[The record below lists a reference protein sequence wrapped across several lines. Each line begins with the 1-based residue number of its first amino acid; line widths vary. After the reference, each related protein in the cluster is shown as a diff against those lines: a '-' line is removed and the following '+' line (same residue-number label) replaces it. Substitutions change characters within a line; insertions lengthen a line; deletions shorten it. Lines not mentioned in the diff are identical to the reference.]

1 MRKLKIIYDYEKM
14 KRAGAL
20 LNGIKIS
27 GVENIRILAEIAD
40 ILDCGELS
48 EETEAG
54 TLTLKHGNPPRKEL
68 DKTNGKGGEN

>member
-1 MRKLKIIYDYEKM
+1 MKIIYDYEKM

-27 GVENIRILAEIAD
+27 GVENIRILSEIAD
-40 ILDCGELS
+40 ILDSGELS

-54 TLTLKHGNPPRKEL
+54 TVTLKHGNPPGKEPN
-68 DKTNGKGGEN
+68 KAKGKGEKN